1 MCHTKCFHTFSYN
14 TCDLL
19 LFSVWLVDLDS
30 SVYRFCCFFFLVLTY
45 VRYRIKT
52 VKIAKQSETINL
64 YSGAFFNVISVY
76 DILTFLHGYSI

>member
-1 MCHTKCFHTFSYN
+1 MLSYIQLQYLWPSFIFRVAGRSWQL
-14 TCDLL
+14 CIPFLL
-19 LFSVWLVDLDS
+19 LS
-30 SVYRFCCFFFLVLTY
+30 FLVLTY
-45 VRYRIKT
+45 VRYWIKT